1 MNCTLLGRSLG
12 DCLRAGTRPSRVMNV
27 GSALMVVSFIG
38 CSRSERRDAIDLFET
53 QAQASTIQRPAPQ
66 PPSDL
71 YPIISPLVGGNSYA
85 IAHARDYDI
94 ARDPNEVPAAP
105 LADGATV
112 TFTVAELNT
121 VLAPADPTISP
132 PVWSGA
138 SDVRMNFMA
147 FGATTDDP
155 SVPGTYWTP
164 RVPGPFVKVVAN
176 RTVNVVLSNPAT
188 NTSTHSMDFHSVVGL
203 KGGAAMI
210 MAAPGSKATLAI
222 KPTHPGLYV
231 YHCSETGTPRGIA
244 EHMNL
249 GMYGMMLVLPGD
261 SRGNID
267 GDDRFN
273 RMLSA
278 GASEHYIFEE
288 DVFRDPNGNF
298 DELKM
303 LNTLVPDVVAYNGR
317 VSSLVDHP
325 LTGSKAAGSYV
336 IYHGAGGAHVP
347 SFHIIG
353 AIFDKTWSLGDVTA
367 PALRGIQTVLLPSAG
382 TAVMAIDPANLI
394 VNATSSGVVGDQLD
408 ILVDHASPYFRKGAL
423 GLMLVTP

>member
-1 MNCTLLGRSLG
+1 MKLALQGRYGLSPRVVLLFLG
-12 DCLRAGTRPSRVMNV
+12 
-27 GSALMVVSFIG
+27 VSCVG
-38 CSRSERRDAIDLFET
+38 CSRRESSDSALLLEQ
-53 QAQASTIQRPAPQ
+53 QAQAASLQPVTPQ
-66 PPSDL
+66 APSDL

-85 IAHARDYDI
+85 IAHASDYDI

-112 TFTVAELNT
+112 TFGVTEMNT
-121 VLAPADPTISP
+121 VIAPAEPALNP

-147 FGATTDDP
+147 FGATTDDG
-155 SVPGTYWTP
+155 SVPRGYWTP
-164 RVPGPFVKVVAN
+164 RVPGPFLKVVAN
-176 RTVNVVLSNPAT
+176 RTVNVVLSNSAKNT
-188 NTSTHSMDFHSVVGL
+188 NTHSIDFHSVVGL

-210 MAAPGSKATLAI
+210 MAAPGAKAALAI

-231 YHCSETGTPRGIA
+231 YHCSESGTPNGIA
-244 EHMNL
+244 EHMNM

-261 SRGNID
+261 EKGNQD
-267 GDDRFN
+267 ADDRFI
-273 RMLSA
+273 RMLA

-288 DVFRDPNGNF
+288 DVFRDRNGNF
-298 DELKM
+298 DQLKM
-303 LNTLVPDVVAYNGR
+303 LNTLVPDFVTYNGR
-317 VSSLVDHP
+317 ISSLVDHP
-325 LTGSKAAGSYV
+325 LSGSKAAGNYV
-336 IYHGAGGAHVP
+336 IYHGAGGAHIP

-353 AIFDKTWSLGDVTA
+353 AIYDRTWNQGDITSS
-367 PALRGIQTVLLPSAG
+367 PLRGLQTVMIPSAG
-382 TAVMAIDPANLI
+382 TAVMEIDQSNLI